1 MLPVGLTGG
10 IASGKSTVAQHFEAK
25 GVPVLDADAV
35 ARDVVLPGTPGLQA
49 IVERFGEHVLD
60 ADGALDRAA
69 MRQQVF
75 ADATARKDL
84 EAIIHP
90 AVRQAMAQWSA
101 RQTSAYALLMIPLL
115 VESGLTTMIDQLVVV
130 DVPADV
136 QKQRLLARDDIDAS
150 LADSMIAAQATREQ
164 RLAAADHV
172 IDNSGTVDELAPQT
186 DSVHQALLATAEATT
201 NSLQSRDSSAAS

>member
-10 IASGKSTVAQHFEAK
+10 IASGKSTVARHFEAK

-49 IVERFGEHVLD
+49 IVERFGEQVLD

-75 ADATARKDL
+75 ADASARKDL

-90 AVRQAMAQWSA
+90 AVRHAMAHWLA
-101 RQTSAYALLMIPLL
+101 KQTSAYALLMIPLL

-136 QKQRLLARDDIDAS
+136 QKQRLLTRDGIDAS

-172 IDNSGTVDELAPQT
+172 IDNSGTVDELAPQI